1 LQLFFFLGINF
12 RRKPAL
18 NSSGILQLL
27 GIQLRN
33 LILFN
38 LANSFTV
45 KFVHNRVMELALV
58 KGQIPIVGLLLL
70 EFHQLLSF
78 LVQELLEL
86 LVLHLVQLDLFFGDG
101 AFVLLDLA

>member
-1 LQLFFFLGINF
+1 
-12 RRKPAL
+12 
-18 NSSGILQLL
+18 
-27 GIQLRN
+27 
-33 LILFN
+33 
-38 LANSFTV
+38 
-45 KFVHNRVMELALV
+45 MELALV